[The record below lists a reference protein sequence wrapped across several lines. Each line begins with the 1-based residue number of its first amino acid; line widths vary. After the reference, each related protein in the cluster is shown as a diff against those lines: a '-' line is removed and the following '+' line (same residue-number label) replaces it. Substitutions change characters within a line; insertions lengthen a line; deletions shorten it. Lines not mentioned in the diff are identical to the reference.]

1 MGTTEESI
9 VYQLLSSIRASELN
23 NDEVI
28 TERRIRSFL
37 RTHRAIFI
45 SNSTFNG
52 LLVTDTYFQPVEL
65 SFTQLNKNEWVSP
78 VPDIIKLPNNFGT
91 KFMTAGFTNIAIV
104 PEENYHLS
112 KKNPINKYVPSAKI
126 ENNVLTLRVPELS
139 PYAINPN
146 NLIENCLIKNKERI
160 MLSVILDNVDDG
172 KGYDWTKSQYPVEPE
187 IVQLIKD
194 NILKREF
201 SIILQTKP
209 DQVPNM
215 KNDTLRYH
223 DQDNVQQ

>member
-9 VYQLLSSIRASELN
+9 VYQLLSSIRASELS

-37 RTHRAIFI
+37 RTHRASFI
-45 SNSTFNG
+45 NKATFGG
-52 LLVTDTYFQPVEL
+52 LTVSDDYFQPVAL
-65 SFTQLNKNEWVSP
+65 NFTKINKEEWVAS
-78 VPDIIKLPNNFGT
+78 VPAIITLPNNFGT
-91 KFMTAGFTNIAIV
+91 KFMTAGFTNISIV
-104 PEENYHLS
+104 PEENYYLS
-112 KKNPINKYVPSAKI
+112 RKNPINKHIPYAKI
-126 ENNVLTLRVPELS
+126 DNGLLCLRVPEIS
-139 PYAINPN
+139 PYAIDANNIIQNCLAN
-146 NLIENCLIKNKERI
+146 NLEKVK
-160 MLSVILDNVDDG
+160 LSVVLDNPDDG
-172 KGYDWTKSQYPVEPE
+172 VGYDWTKSKYPVDTEV
-187 IVQLIKD
+187 IQLIKD
-194 NILKREF
+194 NILRREF